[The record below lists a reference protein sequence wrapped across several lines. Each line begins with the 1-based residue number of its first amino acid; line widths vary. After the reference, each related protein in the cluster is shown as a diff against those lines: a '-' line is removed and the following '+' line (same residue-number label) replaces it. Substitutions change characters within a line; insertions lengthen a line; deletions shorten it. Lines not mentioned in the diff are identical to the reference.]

1 MKRKHKNMFN
11 TKRVT
16 AIFSRI
22 LSAEYE
28 HNTDHSFMV
37 DRAVGI
43 SLV

>member
-1 MKRKHKNMFN
+1 MKRKRKSMFN

-16 AIFSRI
+16 AIFGRV

-28 HNTDHSFMV
+28 HNTDHPFMV